1 MPFNPGGIF
10 TLPEGYRAVD
20 GQIIRPS
27 QHNPPLEDIA
37 NALSMTMIRDGRS
50 PMVGDLQ
57 MNGFRVRGASNAT
70 DPTDMVTLAQVQS
83 LIAAVSSVPTGS
95 VQQMTGS
102 SVPSGY
108 VAANGAS
115 LSRTTYAALWVYA
128 QASGNISATQAAKT
142 KGQYG
147 PGNGTTT
154 FSVPDLRDEFIRGS
168 STANPLGRVQAGEV
182 GPHNHTATSDTT
194 GAHTHALDVNSSGS
208 SNHGHGGGGLSAG
221 MNNYAGGQP
230 VPASRSTQSSG
241 SHNHIITVNNSTGAE
256 TRPQNIALHYVIK
269 V

>member
-70 DPTDMVTLAQVQS
+70 DPTDMVTLAQVQA
-83 LIAAVSSVPTGS
+83 LIASVSSVPTGS

-108 VAANGAS
+108 VAANGSS
-115 LSRTTYAALWVYA
+115 LSRTTYAALWAYA

-147 PGNGTTT
+147 PGDGTTT
-154 FSVPDLRDEFIRGS
+154 FSIPDLRDEFIRGS
-168 STANPLGRVQAGEV
+168 STTNPLGRSQDDDNKAHTHTGSTSTNGEHTHTIPASAQQRWYNGQAQTFILPGGAMETSPS
-182 GPHNHTATSDTT
+182 GNHNHTFTT
-194 GAHTHALDVNSSGS
+194 NSSGS
-208 SNHGHGGGGLSAG
+208 E
-221 MNNYAGGQP
+221 
-230 VPASRSTQSSG
+230 SR
-241 SHNHIITVNNSTGAE
+241 
-256 TRPQNIALHYVIK
+256 PKNIALHYVIK